1 MPSHSTNWIYP
12 FLPKTNRGL
21 DWGGG
26 ALSIKKSLSRFRE
39 LQKLA
44 SQWYIW
50 GRMGEEWVKSG
61 PEKKMET
68 SVATNFQS
76 IFLFDLVP
84 LIEWKERVFTLLWTK
99 TAFHPSDSFLKWKRN
114 EIPSINLPWIVS
126 LAISRRWQVESQFY
140 ITLKEDLDGLMYRPS
155 EFFTNIHI
163 HEKGWSSTSAS
174 LRLGSRTS

>member
-50 GRMGEEWVKSG
+50 GRMGEEWPRKENGNLGSNELSIHLFVWFGTFDRMKRKSFHFALNQDCIS
-61 PEKKMET
+61 PKRLLFEMKEKWNSFHNPALNRIVSDQSPMT
-68 SVATNFQS
+68 SRKEILYYFERRPWWSNVPS
-76 IFLFDLVP
+76 IG
-84 LIEWKERVFTLLWTK
+84 ICYK
-99 TAFHPSDSFLKWKRN
+99 HPYSWKR
-114 EIPSINLPWIVS
+114 
-126 LAISRRWQVESQFY
+126 
-140 ITLKEDLDGLMYRPS
+140 LKQY
-155 EFFTNIHI
+155 
-163 HEKGWSSTSAS
+163 
-174 LRLGSRTS
+174 